1 MNARLSVSL
10 LAFIVAAAIAVVVTA
25 TGGSTSKA
33 HATAAASASISVK
46 QTALGPMLTD
56 GSGRTLYLFAPD
68 TRNMSTLSSAGRAI
82 WPPFTAARRPAAGQG
97 VQAGDIGRVSG
108 ATGSAQVTY
117 NGHPLYY
124 FVGDRQP
131 GQSTGQGL
139 NEFGGRWYVL
149 SSAGGAITAATQPAG
164 GGGASG
170 GTPSYGSYGY

>member
-1 MNARLSVSL
+1 MNARLSLSA

-33 HATAAASASISVK
+33 RATPAASASISVK
-46 QTALGPMLTD
+46 QTALGSMLTD

-68 TRNMSTLSSAGRAI
+68 KRNMSTLSSAGRAV
-82 WPPFTAARRPAAGQG
+82 WPPFTASRRPAAEHGA
-97 VQAGDIGRVSG
+97 QAGQIGQVSG
-108 ATGSAQVTY
+108 APGSAQVTY
-117 NGHPLYY
+117 DGHPLYY

-149 SSAGGAITAATQPAG
+149 SSAGGAITAATPPAG

-170 GTPSYGSYGY
+170 GAPSYGSYGY